1 MIAAV
6 CHDAGGAQ
14 IISSW
19 LRRHKGEYCCVTEG
33 PAENIFE
40 QKLGKQRSLG
50 LNEAI
55 ESCEWVLCGSS
66 WQSNLERR
74 AIRIAKVKKKKTVV
88 FLDHWV
94 CYKERFIENG
104 SSLLPD
110 EIWVADRDA
119 LDIAKNLFSK
129 TKVLQKTNPYF
140 EDIKN
145 ELAEITARK
154 KKITGNQILYVCEP
168 ISEQAMIDHKD
179 PSYFGY
185 TEQEAL
191 TYFLKNI
198 HELGEKNPRIIIRPH
213 PAEPRNKYDWA
224 IGESMCSIT
233 IRNNLNLLDEIINSR
248 LVAGCES
255 MALVIALT
263 AGKRVIC
270 SIPDGPGKC
279 GLPHSGIEFLRDL
292 KSRSTKLDH

>member
-1 MIAAV
+1 LLAAV

-19 LRRHKGEYCCVTEG
+19 LRRYLGEYCCVTEG

-40 QKLGKQRSLG
+40 QKLGKQKSLG
-50 LNEAI
+50 LNDAI

-66 WQSNLERR
+66 WQSNLEKR
-74 AIRIAKVKKKKTVV
+74 AIRIAKNKKKKSVA

-104 SSLLPD
+104 LSCLPD

-119 LDIAKNLFSK
+119 LEIAKNLFSE

-145 ELAEITARK
+145 ELAEIAAK
-154 KKITGNQILYVCEP
+154 KRKITDNQILYVCEP

-185 TEQEAL
+185 TEKEAL

-213 PAEPRNKYDWA
+213 PAEPRNKYDWV

-233 IRNNLNLLDEIINSR
+233 IRNNLNLLEEIINSH
-248 LVAGCES
+248 LVVGCES
-255 MALVIALT
+255 MALVIALM

-279 GLPHSGIEFLRDL
+279 GLPHSGIEYLRDL
-292 KSRSTKLDH
+292 KSRSIKLRR

>member
-19 LRRHKGEYCCVTEG
+19 LRRYKGDYCCVAEG
-33 PAENIFE
+33 PAESIFE

-74 AIRIAKVKKKKTVV
+74 AIRIARVKKKKTVV

-119 LDIAKNLFSK
+119 LDIATKLFSE

-145 ELAEITARK
+145 ELAEIAAKKRK
-154 KKITGNQILYVCEP
+154 TTDNQILYVSEP

-191 TYFLKNI
+191 TYFLQNI
-198 HELGEKNPRIIIRPH
+198 HVLGEKNPRIIIRPH
-213 PAEPRNKYDWA
+213 PAELKNKYDWT
-224 IGESMCSIT
+224 IGKSKHSIA
-233 IRNNLNLLDEIINSR
+233 IRNNSNLLEEIINSH
-248 LVAGCES
+248 LVVGCES

-270 SIPDGPGKC
+270 SIPDGSGKC
-279 GLPHSGIEFLRDL
+279 GLPHRGIEFLRDL
-292 KSRSTKLDH
+292 KSALNK